1 MTALKPKRLLRSDK
15 MFLTYRGDAKLFPN
29 KTDIANEDISFNHV
43 SRSPDHRLPKGLY
56 DSCGT
61 SADRI
66 ALEIGAMAAVW
77 EASLNIPHFI
87 RKHLSLFSMNNVM
100 KGLLDMI
107 ELYKQKTESM
117 AGSPAHWTQNHVN
130 SAVIPNEFEY
140 KEELHLLF
148 AKLDEDGRLGGKE

>member
-1 MTALKPKRLLRSDK
+1 
-15 MFLTYRGDAKLFPN
+15 MFLRYRGDAKLFPS
-29 KTDIANEDISFNHV
+29 KRDIANEDLSFNHM
-43 SRSPDHRLPKGLY
+43 SCSPDQREPKGLF

-61 SADRI
+61 GANRT
-66 ALEIGAMAAVW
+66 ALESGAMAAVW
-77 EASLNIPHFI
+77 EAFLDIPHFT
-87 RKHLSLFSMNNVM
+87 RKHLSLLIMNNVM

-117 AGSPAHWTQNHVN
+117 AASPAHWTQSHVN